1 MNALKKKRI
10 KATFKYTWPLYI
22 VSAVVIALGLNF
34 IFSVTHRTPAY
45 KTLTIFVSGEV
56 TDNKKL
62 RTDMLSKFKEKE
74 IKSFSCISSKPTD
87 ATYNSKLTV
96 AGYNSADVLIIP
108 ASKLDSVVVS
118 AFAIDLKDELVNSFY
133 QGYDLYKQEGIN
145 YGVKINKEK
154 VASYMT
160 LPDEECYLLL
170 NGKSANLGDYSKN
183 PVKEHDMALYVVQ
196 DWGM

>member
-22 VSAVVIALGLNF
+22 VSAVVIGLGLNF

-118 AFAIDLKDELVNSFY
+118 AFALDLKDELVNSFY

-145 YGVKINKEK
+145 YGVRINKEK

-183 PVKEHDMALYVVQ
+183 PVKEHNMALYVVQ

>member
-1 MNALKKKRI
+1 MNAFKKKYI

-22 VSAVVIALGLNF
+22 VSAVVIGLGLNF

>member
-145 YGVKINKEK
+145 YGVKIDKEK

-160 LPDEECYLLL
+160 LPEEDCYLLL
-170 NGKSANLGDYSKN
+170 NGKSTNLGDYSKN

-196 DWGM
+196 NWGM

>member
-22 VSAVVIALGLNF
+22 VSAVVIGLGLNF

>member
-1 MNALKKKRI
+1 MNVWKKKHI

-22 VSAVVIALGLNF
+22 VSAVLIGLGMNF
-34 IFSVTHRTPAY
+34 IFTVTHRTPAY

-62 RTDMLSKFKEKE
+62 RNDMLSTFKDKE

-108 ASKLDSVVVS
+108 VSKLDSVVVS

-133 QGYDLYKQEGIN
+133 QGYTLYEQDDIN
-145 YGVKINKEK
+145 YGVKIDKEK
-154 VASYMT
+154 VANYMT
-160 LPDEECYLLL
+160 LPKEDCYLLL
-170 NGKSANLGDYSKN
+170 NGKSANLGDYSKK

-196 DWGM
+196 NWGM

>member
-22 VSAVVIALGLNF
+22 VSAVVIGLGLNF

-108 ASKLDSVVVS
+108 VSKLDSVVVS

>member
-1 MNALKKKRI
+1 
-10 KATFKYTWPLYI
+10 
-22 VSAVVIALGLNF
+22 
-34 IFSVTHRTPAY
+34 
-45 KTLTIFVSGEV
+45 
-56 TDNKKL
+56 
-62 RTDMLSKFKEKE
+62 MLSKFKEKE

-118 AFAIDLKDELVNSFY
+118 AFALDLKDELVNSFY

-183 PVKEHDMALYVVQ
+183 PAKEHDMALYVVQ

>member
-22 VSAVVIALGLNF
+22 VSAVVIGLGLNF

-133 QGYDLYKQEGIN
+133 RGYDLYKQEGIN

-170 NGKSANLGDYSKN
+170 NGKSVNLGDYSKN

>member
-1 MNALKKKRI
+1 MNALKKKHI

-22 VSAVVIALGLNF
+22 VSAVLIGLGMNF
-34 IFSVTHRTPAY
+34 IFTVTHRTPAY

-62 RTDMLSKFKEKE
+62 RNDMLSTFKDKE

-108 ASKLDSVVVS
+108 VSKLDSVVVS

-133 QGYDLYKQEGIN
+133 QGYALYKQEGIN

-170 NGKSANLGDYSKN
+170 SGKSANLGDYSKN

-196 DWGM
+196 NWGM

>member
-22 VSAVVIALGLNF
+22 VSAVVIGLGLNF

-62 RTDMLSKFKEKE
+62 RNDMLSTFKDKE

-108 ASKLDSVVVS
+108 VSKLDSVVVS
-118 AFAIDLKDELVNSFY
+118 AFALDLKDELVNSFY

-183 PVKEHDMALYVVQ
+183 PVKEHNMALYVVQ

>member
-22 VSAVVIALGLNF
+22 VSAVVISLGLNF

-133 QGYDLYKQEGIN
+133 QGYDLYKQEDIN

-170 NGKSANLGDYSKN
+170 NGKSPNLGDYSKN

>member
-1 MNALKKKRI
+1 MNALKKKHI

-22 VSAVVIALGLNF
+22 VSAVVIGLGLNF

-170 NGKSANLGDYSKN
+170 NGKSVNLGDYSKN